1 MISKCAIALGSNL
14 GNSLTILETTI
25 TLLSQHPHLK
35 LINHSPWYQTTPIGP
50 SQPDYLNGCATLE
63 TSLTPE
69 KLLGELLKIEEHF
82 GRIRQEK
89 WGPRTLDLDLLLY
102 EDLILETP
110 VLQIP
115 HPRMTERGFV
125 LVPLCDIAATW
136 VHPITQK
143 TMQDHLEAVHRQGV
157 QSFRQS

>member
-1 MISKCAIALGSNL
+1 MRKCAIALGSNL
-14 GNSLTILETTI
+14 GDSLTILETTI
-25 TLLSQHPHLK
+25 TVLSQHPHLK
-35 LINHSPWYQTTPIGP
+35 LIDHSPWYKTTAIGP
-50 SQPDYLNGCATLE
+50 PQPDYLNGCAIVE
-63 TSLTPE
+63 TPLTPE
-69 KLLGELLKIEEHF
+69 ALLGELLKIEEHF

-110 VLQIP
+110 MLEIP
-115 HPRMTERGFV
+115 HPRMIERGFV

-143 TMQDHLEAVHRQGV
+143 TMEDYLKVVDCQGV
-157 QSFRQS
+157 ILFKPL